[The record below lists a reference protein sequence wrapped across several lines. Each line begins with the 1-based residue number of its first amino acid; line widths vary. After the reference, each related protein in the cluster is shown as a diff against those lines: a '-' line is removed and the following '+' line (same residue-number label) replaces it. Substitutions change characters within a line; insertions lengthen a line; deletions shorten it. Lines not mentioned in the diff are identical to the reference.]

1 MSALLPKTLSCAACG
16 TARGFLVETPSRLAI
31 LATMNPGDPQ
41 HIFATTHW
49 SVVLAAADG
58 QSPRAGEAL
67 ETLCCAY
74 WYPLYAFLRRDGQR
88 PEDAEDLTQAFFA
101 RLLERNYL
109 AQVGREKGRFRSFLL
124 AALKHFLCHEHDKQ
138 RAQKRG
144 AGSEF
149 ISLDA
154 ASAEERY
161 QLEPV
166 EERSPD
172 KLFERR
178 WAMTVLDQA
187 AARLRES
194 YAAEGKAALYE
205 ELKPFLS
212 GDKAAPPYAEVA
224 TRLGLSESAVKSAI
238 HRLRVRQ
245 REVIREQVAHTVST
259 AAEIDDEI
267 RHLIAVLAR

>member
-1 MSALLPKTLSCAACG
+1 MD
-16 TARGFLVETPSRLAI
+16 
-31 LATMNPGDPQ
+31 PGVPQ
-41 HIFATTHW
+41 PIFATTHW

-58 QSPRAGEAL
+58 QSPRAGAAL
-67 ETLCCAY
+67 ETLCRAY
-74 WYPLYAFLRRDGQR
+74 WYPLYAFLRRDGQK
-88 PEDAEDLTQAFFA
+88 PEDAEDVTQAFFA
-101 RLLERNYL
+101 RLLERNDL

-124 AALKHFLCHEHDKQ
+124 AALKHFLCDEHDKQ

-144 AGSEF
+144 GGSEV

-161 QLEPV
+161 RLEPAD
-166 EERSPD
+166 ERSPD

-178 WAMTVLDQA
+178 WAMTVLEHA
-187 AARLRES
+187 AARLRDIYS
-194 YAAEGKAALYE
+194 AEGNAALYD

-224 TRLGLSESAVKSAI
+224 ARRGLSESAVKSAI

-245 REVIREQVAHTVST
+245 RELIRDEVAHTVST
-259 AAEIDDEI
+259 GGEIDDEI
-267 RHLIAVLAR
+267 RHLIAVLAG

>member
-1 MSALLPKTLSCAACG
+1 M
-16 TARGFLVETPSRLAI
+16 PS
-31 LATMNPGDPQ
+31 DPQ
-41 HIFATTHW
+41 NDDSSTAPASVFATTRW
-49 SVVLAAADG
+49 TVVLAAREGEGTQA
-58 QSPRAGEAL
+58 REAL
-67 ETLCCAY
+67 ETLCRAY
-74 WYPLYAFLRRDGQR
+74 WYPLYAFLRRDGQS

-124 AALKHFLCHEHDKQ
+124 ATLKHFLCDEHDKE

-144 AGSEF
+144 GGSEV

-161 QLEPV
+161 QLEPAD
-166 EERSPD
+166 ERSPD

-187 AARLRES
+187 AARLREI
-194 YAAEGKAALYE
+194 YAAEGKAILYD

-212 GDKAAPPYAEVA
+212 GDKNVPPYAEVA
-224 TRLGLSESAVKSAI
+224 TRLGLGEGAVKSAI
-238 HRLRVRQ
+238 HRLRLRQ
-245 REVIREQVAHTVST
+245 RELIREQVANTVST